1 MQTCLFRTTGDEDL
15 LSLVIIDCNLTFW
28 TSNSLGSN
36 RSNIDQSVS
45 SEILVASLESSFGTN
60 KIHLVNWRNFATQT
74 SPKLAVQAPDS
85 RFSGTTRSSHRT
97 GSLGASCIMHHA
109 VLLQVSQYSNV
120 SIKLEIWNRQLQSYT
135 VETWNNL
142 AVEHPWSQ
150 NVSTWHLKRI
160 TFQSG
165 TPTPLAVEPQTST
178 VAAFIPFSVLLVP
191 KVRCIYVHLLHLE
204 RFRSMTF
211 WASGIGIA

>member
-1 MQTCLFRTTGDEDL
+1 
-15 LSLVIIDCNLTFW
+15 
-28 TSNSLGSN
+28 
-36 RSNIDQSVS
+36 
-45 SEILVASLESSFGTN
+45 
-60 KIHLVNWRNFATQT
+60 
-74 SPKLAVQAPDS
+74 
-85 RFSGTTRSSHRT
+85 
-97 GSLGASCIMHHA
+97 MHHA

-150 NVSTWHLKRI
+150 DVSTWHLKRI

-204 RFRSMTF
+204 TLPFYDFLGFGDWHCIVKNIVIISVYHQNLVIKNHFLPQSSSLQHKTCY
-211 WASGIGIA
+211 IAHHAKRTSNMLIVK